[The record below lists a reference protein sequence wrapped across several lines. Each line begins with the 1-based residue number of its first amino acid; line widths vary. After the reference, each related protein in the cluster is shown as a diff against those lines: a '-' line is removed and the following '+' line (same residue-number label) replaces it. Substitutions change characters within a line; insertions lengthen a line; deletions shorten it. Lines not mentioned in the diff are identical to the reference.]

1 MATVTINYPELIR
14 LIGKDVSLDKLK
26 DDMFE
31 LGSETEDVQGDEV
44 TFEVTADRADLLCEE
59 GIAMMLRAYY
69 GIKTG
74 MTIPS
79 VKQSDYKIIVSSEL
93 ESVRPFVTGAIVR
106 NVHFTDESIKSIMH
120 LQEKLHGT
128 FGRRRKKGAI
138 GIHDLSKIKGNEIYY
153 RAVPK
158 DGVKFVPLQSTEVM
172 TPAEVLDHHPKGME
186 YKFVLEGK
194 PMVPVIYDAE
204 GLFSFPPIINS
215 KRTEV
220 TLETHDILVE
230 LTGEDLRT
238 IDYMLNIALYAL
250 SLRGGQIYGLQV
262 EYPHET
268 LAKPDLSVRT
278 MRVDVSLVNRI
289 LGLRLTAVKIK
300 ELLMRMGYGI
310 AETGSDYAIVEIPP
324 YRTDILHERDLVDD
338 VGRVYGFNN
347 MKPRYPNTPSIGEL
361 SDGDKLATAV
371 REVMVGL
378 GCQDTLNF
386 ILIGKE
392 DNFAKM
398 NRKPGHEAV
407 EISNPY
413 TDQYNIIRTWIAPSL
428 MIVLSNNLHRE
439 YPQNIFEVGKIA
451 HLDSFENT
459 GVKEEDHIACA
470 LCYAKA
476 GVNEIKSKLQALC
489 FSFGLADKLRTEP
502 LDDPS
507 FIPGRCGAIY
517 LGDQRVGIIGE
528 LAPEALKNWGI
539 EMPIALFE
547 MDVAP
552 LKTMSR

>member
-1 MATVTINYPELIR
+1 MATVTVNYPELIR
-14 LIGKDVSLDKLK
+14 LIGKDVSLEKLQ
-26 DDMFE
+26 DEMFE
-31 LGSETEDVQGDEV
+31 LGCETEDVQGDEV

-74 MTIPS
+74 ITLPP
-79 VKQSDYKIIVSSEL
+79 VQKSDYKIIVSSEL
-93 ESVRPFVTGAIVR
+93 EGIRPFVTGAIVR
-106 NVHFTDESIKSIMH
+106 DVHFTDESIKSIMH

-138 GIHDLSKIKGNEIYY
+138 GIHDLSKIKGHEIHY

-172 TPAEVLDHHPKGME
+172 TPQEVLERHPKGME
-186 YKFVLEGK
+186 YRYVLEEK
-194 PMVPVIYDAE
+194 SMVPVIYDSE

-220 TLETHDILVE
+220 TLDTHDILVE

-250 SLRGGQIYGLQV
+250 SMRGAKIYGLSV
-262 EYPHET
+262 EYPNET
-268 LAKPDLSVRT
+268 LARPDFSMRT
-278 MRVDVSLVNRI
+278 MRVGVPLINRI
-289 LGLRLTAVKIK
+289 LGIKLTALKVKN
-300 ELLMRMGYGI
+300 LLMRMGYGI
-310 AETGSDYAIVEIPP
+310 TESGSDYVVVEIPP
-324 YRTDILHERDLVDD
+324 YRTDILHERDIVDD

-347 MKPRYPNTPSIGEL
+347 MQPKYPDTPSMGEL
-361 SDGDKLATAV
+361 SETDKLSTAV

-392 DNFAKM
+392 ENFKKM
-398 NRKPGHEAV
+398 NRPVDHTAV
-407 EISNPY
+407 ELSNPY

-439 YPQNIFEVGKIA
+439 YPQNIFEVGKVA
-451 HLDSFENT
+451 RLDNFENT
-459 GVKEEDHIACA
+459 GVREEDHIACA

-489 FSFGLADKLRTEP
+489 FNFGLADQLKTLP
-502 LDDPS
+502 LDDPA

-517 LGDQRVGIIGE
+517 LGEQRVGVIGE
-528 LAPEALKNWGI
+528 LAPEVLKSWGI

-547 MDVAP
+547 MDIAP
-552 LKTMSR
+552 LKTMSK